1 LAFVRTGGQLIHYRL
16 DGPANAPVLA
26 FVNSLGT
33 DHRIWDS
40 VAASLAPRFRLLR
53 YDMRGHGLSDAP
65 PGVYSLD
72 EHVADLAG
80 LLDAAGIG
88 RMVLIGVSVGGL
100 IAQGF
105 ALAHPDRLAGLVLL
119 DTAAR
124 IGDAE
129 LWQARAD
136 HVREA
141 GMAAIAGPVLDRWFD
156 ARYREQH
163 PDDFA
168 GWRLMLERSPVD
180 GYAGTCATLRDT
192 DLRGSVG
199 NIRLN
204 TLVAAGATDVST
216 PPELVRGTAALLP
229 KARFALI
236 PGAGH
241 LPNIEAPDA
250 LLAVFEDYFREIGL
264 G

>member
-1 LAFVRTGGQLIHYRL
+1 MAFVRTGGQLIHYRL
-16 DGPANAPVLA
+16 DGSADAPALT

-33 DHRIWDS
+33 DHRIWDAM
-40 VAASLAPRFRLLR
+40 AARLAPRFRLLR

-65 PGVYSLD
+65 SGDYSLD
-72 EHVADLAG
+72 EHIADLAG
-80 LLDAAGIG
+80 LLDATGIATT
-88 RMVLIGVSVGGL
+88 VLIGISVGGL

-105 ALAHPDRLAGLVLL
+105 ALARPDRLAGLVLL

-124 IGDAE
+124 IGDAGY
-129 LWQARAD
+129 WQARAD
-136 HVREA
+136 RVREA
-141 GMAAIAGPVLDRWFD
+141 GMAALAGEVLDRWFD
-156 ARYREQH
+156 AQYRREH

-168 GWRLMLERSPVD
+168 GWRLMLARCPEQ

-192 DLRGSVG
+192 DLRAAIGG
-199 NIRLN
+199 IRLR

-216 PPELVRGTAALLP
+216 PPDLVRVTAARLP
-229 KARFALI
+229 EAGFALI
-236 PGAGH
+236 SGAGH
-241 LPNIEAPDA
+241 LPIIEAPDA